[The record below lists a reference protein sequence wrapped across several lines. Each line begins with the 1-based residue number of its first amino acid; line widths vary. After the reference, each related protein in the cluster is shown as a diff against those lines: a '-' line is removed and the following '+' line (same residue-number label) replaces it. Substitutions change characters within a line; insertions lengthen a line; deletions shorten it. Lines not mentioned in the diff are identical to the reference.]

1 MIFVSLLGLLVP
13 ILGYFTYGLW
23 GFSAGFFAQWFII
36 ELVWERQAFLELS
49 DKGSVPKMSFWW
61 VLFGPPFFQLI
72 ALYGVYAYYGIF
84 ATLAVVGLM
93 YLTRLY
99 VVS

>member
-1 MIFVSLLGLLVP
+1 MIIVALSGILVP
-13 ILGYFTYGLW
+13 LVGYFMYGLW

-36 ELVWERQAFLELS
+36 ELVWEREAYRELART
-49 DKGSVPKMSFWW
+49 GSAPKVSFAWT
-61 VLFGPPFFQLI
+61 LFGPPFFQLI

-84 ATLAVVGLM
+84 AVLATVGLM